1 MAKSVFTSDYENF
14 LVLLVKARKSA
25 CLTQMQLAE
34 KLKRPQSFVSK
45 YERGERRLDVIEFI
59 AVAHAIGINPAEI
72 VKRLDGASI
81 KKGVRVL

>member
-1 MAKSVFTSDYENF
+1 MAKSVFTSDYESF

-59 AVAHAIGINPAEI
+59 AIAHAIGIDPADI
-72 VKRLDGASI
+72 VKRLDGTSI